1 MRGASSP
8 PARPISSMAVVDC
21 CEAQYGMECAA
32 HARAAAHS
40 PSGCAAR
47 CIATG
52 AMRSGAAR
60 LRSPSAG
67 MCVVVSTS
75 ETSTMHRGQMV
86 TRENAARFA
95 RSVDSVSAPGSVV
108 LGDRGQ

>member
-1 MRGASSP
+1 
-8 PARPISSMAVVDC
+8 MAKEAVGEVDLDAIVC
-21 CEAQYGMECAA
+21 LDDMEHAAQRVMDRQDFDYF
-32 HARAAAHS
+32 
-40 PSGCAAR
+40 
-47 CIATG
+47 
-52 AMRSGAAR
+52 AAR